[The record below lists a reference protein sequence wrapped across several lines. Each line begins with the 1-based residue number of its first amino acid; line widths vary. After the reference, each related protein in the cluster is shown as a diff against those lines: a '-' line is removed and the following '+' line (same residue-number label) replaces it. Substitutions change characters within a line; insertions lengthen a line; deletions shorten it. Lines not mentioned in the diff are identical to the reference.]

1 MRIETS
7 SQLSTVLVGM
17 FFYGNVRDS
26 RSFGEFRQK
35 VCHDCHMMSE
45 RTAIISK
52 YALKVSR
59 SLGVGVV
66 ALMLLFGLPS
76 AKVVKVTTGLNT
88 LVIDAGHGGMDPGC
102 NGNNEVFEKDV
113 TLGVS
118 LKLGKILR
126 DSMPGVK
133 VLYTRTTD
141 KTLKLWERPNLA
153 NNNRADLFISIHCNA
168 NNNRSAAGS
177 ETYFMGLHKSEGN
190 LDVAKRENAAITY
203 ESDYKENSRYGGF
216 DPESAEG
223 HIIFSLVQNAYMKQ
237 SLKLASGI
245 EAHTNKIS
253 MIKSRGVKQA
263 GFLVLWQ
270 TSMPSV
276 LVETGFLTNATDR
289 MYLKTSDGQ
298 QKIALGVY
306 RAVRDYKKYLESMGN
321 NNTPGSGAR

>member
-1 MRIETS
+1 
-7 SQLSTVLVGM
+7 M

-52 YALKVSR
+52 YALKASR
-59 SLGVGVV
+59 SLGVGMV

-118 LKLGKILR
+118 LKLGKILK
-126 DSMPGVK
+126 DSMPGLK

-177 ETYFMGLHKSEGN
+177 ETYFMGLHKTEGN
-190 LDVAKRENAAITY
+190 LDVAKRENAAIAY

-245 EAHTNKIS
+245 ESHTNKIS

-289 MYLKTSDGQ
+289 MYLKTNDGQ
-298 QKIALGVY
+298 QKIAMGVF
-306 RAVRDYKKYLESMGN
+306 RAVRDYKKYLETIGN
-321 NNTPGSGAR
+321 NNVPGSGAR

>member
-1 MRIETS
+1 MT
-7 SQLSTVLVGM
+7 
-17 FFYGNVRDS
+17 
-26 RSFGEFRQK
+26 
-35 VCHDCHMMSE
+35 SE
-45 RTAIISK
+45 RMPFISK
-52 YALKVSR
+52 CIAKYGR
-59 SLGVGVV
+59 V
-66 ALMLLFGLPS
+66 ASIACLSVLLMWGLPA
-76 AKVVKVTTGLNT
+76 AKTVRVSTGLRT

-102 NGNNEVFEKDV
+102 NGNNEIFEKDV
-113 TLGVS
+113 TLGVA
-118 LKLGKILR
+118 LKLGKILK
-126 DSMPGVK
+126 DSMPGLK

-153 NNNRADLFISIHCNA
+153 NDNRADLFISIHCNA
-168 NNNRSAAGS
+168 NNNRAAAGS

-190 LDVAKRENAAITY
+190 LEVAKRENAAITY
-203 ESDYKENSRYGGF
+203 ESDYRENSRYGGF

-253 MIKSRGVKQA
+253 AIKSRGVKQA

-276 LVETGFLTNATDR
+276 LVETGFLTNSTDR
-289 MYLKTSDGQ
+289 SYLKTAEGQ

-306 RAVRDYKKYLESMGN
+306 RAVRDYKRYME
-321 NNTPGSGAR
+321 TVSGGQQSQR